1 MEAYCV
7 KCKTKRDMV
16 DAKEV
21 VTANNRRML
30 KGKCPDCSCGM
41 CRILGK
47 A

>member
-7 KCKTKRDMV
+7 KCKQKREMIDV
-16 DAKEV
+16 KEV
-21 VTANNRRML
+21 TTKNNKRMA
-30 KGKCPDCSCGM
+30 KGKCPECGCGM